1 MENKIIS
8 KRISKKELL
17 CYLIMFLATI
27 TIIYYNMAISIKYP
41 AVYLQYN
48 QNILYLIGKMI
59 KNGKVPYIDVIDHK
73 GIYVLLIHYIAALL
87 GENNNIGLFV
97 IGIIFNFI
105 TAVYIYKILI
115 IVARTIPYMSKE
127 QNNVKNETKKV
138 NEKQQDVLNNS
149 FNNTLTIDNNIIKTF
164 ALLASTL
171 YVILQSLYSI
181 SYATLQSETF
191 ITLGIVVSIYFFIYD
206 VINDKW
212 LIGSNKYNLKH
223 TLIYGIVF
231 SYILFIKP
239 NYNLYFLGIAIIILI
254 SCIKDGK
261 IKNIFKHIIYGVIGM
276 IIGAMPGIIYAICN
290 HNLKEMFYYTFFVN
304 AIYSNA
310 PYIGLNT
317 KIESIL
323 WTLSQFIHIYLV
335 VFIGLLFLSIISAIL
350 YKNKITFTT
359 FISLTPLSFLVII
372 STLVSARNYSYYLMV
387 LLPFI
392 VLIIF
397 GVLITIFYGVNKL
410 SGILKIIKYVFALV
424 VVTTFLLSTVYI
436 SKKYG
441 SDLMIKNGKD
451 HLKVAD
457 SVKDVYKENVY
468 GNRKELL
475 ILGSEIYLY
484 DYIGVLPQFRYF
496 AVPMIGY
503 EYYSEPY
510 LETIK
515 YIDSRKAD
523 ILVVGLGASLSEFY
537 NHTNLVDAVNR
548 NYKLISNTYGRQV
561 FKLR

>member
-8 KRISKKELL
+8 KRTSKKELL
-17 CYLIMFLATI
+17 CYLIMFIATA
-27 TIIYYNMAISIKYP
+27 TIIYYNMAISVKYP
-41 AVYLQYN
+41 TVYLQYN
-48 QNILYLIGKMI
+48 QNILYLIGKML

-73 GIYVLLIHYIAALL
+73 GIYVLLIHYIAVLL
-87 GENNNIGLFV
+87 GENNIGLFV

-115 IVARTIPYMSKE
+115 IVAHTIPYMSKE
-127 QNNVKNETKKV
+127 QNNLKSETKKIK
-138 NEKQQDVLNNS
+138 EKQQDILNNS
-149 FNNTLTIDNNIIKTF
+149 FNNTLTVDNGIIKIF
-164 ALLASTL
+164 ALLTSTL
-171 YVILQSLYSI
+171 YVILQSIYI
-181 SYATLQSETF
+181 VSYATLQSETF
-191 ITLGIVVSIYFFIYD
+191 VTLGIVVSIYFFIYD
-206 VINDKW
+206 VINDRW

-261 IKNIFKHIIYGVIGM
+261 IKSIFNHIIYGVIG
-276 IIGAMPGIIYAICN
+276 IVIGAMPGIIYAICN
-290 HNLKEMFYYTFFVN
+290 HNLKEMLYYTFFVN

-317 KIESIL
+317 KAESIL
-323 WTLSQFIHIYLV
+323 WTLSQFIHIYLI
-335 VFIGLLFLSIISAIL
+335 VFIGLLFLSIISVIL
-350 YKNKITFTT
+350 YKNKTTFIT
-359 FISLTPLSFLVII
+359 FISLTLLSFLVII
-372 STLVSARNYSYYLMV
+372 STLVSARNYSYYLIV

-397 GVLITIFYGVNKL
+397 GVLITVFYVVNK
-410 SGILKIIKYVFALV
+410 SNGILKIAKYVFTFI
-424 VVTTFLLSTVYI
+424 VVTIFLLSSLYA

-451 HLKVAD
+451 HLKVAG
-457 SVKDVYKENVY
+457 SVKDIYKENVY

-475 ILGSEIYLY
+475 VLGSEIYLY

-537 NHTNLVDAVNR
+537 NHTNLVDTVNR
-548 NYKLISNTYGRQV
+548 NYKLISNVYGRQV